1 MQNLDKLLYWRG
13 ISKTYINYRGD
24 EISVS
29 LDNCVGLL
37 KAMGVDV
44 DAPGVIEQQSYE
56 LDVAPWMNWLS
67 PFIIAEAASDGC
79 DFDLNL
85 RPEEIDSVYQA
96 ELRFENGE
104 LVSFEFLP
112 AHCVEVGNYLHD
124 GIRFSRRA
132 IHLPLELPLGYH
144 RLQVRKTREGAGGK
158 VSAELGSAESRGADA
173 VFVVV
178 PAQAYTP
185 SWVVEGAR
193 RWGLIV
199 QLYTI
204 RSGRN
209 WGIGDFTDLK
219 LLVTEAAKAGA
230 AMIGLN
236 PLHALCNPVDTH
248 FSPYSPSDR
257 RFLNPL
263 YIDPEVEPDFTLDR
277 DALEGEIQAARN
289 SERVAYGPVSQ
300 LKLRVLKE
308 MFARF
313 QKSPPNDTRLSRFN
327 NFKRERGK
335 VLQEFCLYQ
344 AVTTETDLEYGSLS
358 EEQKSRLNTDFAES
372 MAFHAYLQ
380 WIATEQLDSC
390 QKLAISSG
398 MSVGLM
404 RDLAVGANGGGAEI
418 ETNLH
423 LFRREAAVGAPPD
436 PLAEKGQ
443 NWGLPPMDP
452 STLRSTKFEHYISLL
467 RANMAHCGALRIDHA
482 MSLMRL
488 WWCPP
493 GHTADHG
500 AYVYYPFREL
510 LGLLKLE
517 SVRHQCL
524 VIGEDMGVVPQEF
537 REALLKSNIFT
548 NKLFYFEKA
557 ESGDFKA
564 HDAYESHSLAMLTN
578 HDVPTLASWWVGS
591 DLELRQSLHL
601 LEEGADYSVVL
612 DQRQLEKR
620 RLLRWLL
627 SMRLIERESVEQLM
641 NSPMTREL
649 AAAILH
655 GVSQCSSQLFVA
667 QLEDLELLE
676 DPVNVP
682 GTSTEYPNWQRKLAV
697 PLEILMGDSQVQALL
712 QVIAAERRSS

>member
-13 ISKTYINYRGD
+13 IAKTYINYRGD
-24 EISVS
+24 EIRVS

-56 LDVAPWMNWLS
+56 LDVAPWMSWLS
-67 PFIIAEAASDGC
+67 PFIVTEATPDGC

-85 RPEEIDSVYQA
+85 RPQEIDSSYQA
-96 ELRFENGE
+96 NFHLENGE
-104 LVSFEFLP
+104 PVSYEFSP

-124 GIRFSRRA
+124 GIRFSRRSVH
-132 IHLPLELPLGYH
+132 IPFELPLGYH
-144 RLQVRKTREGAGGK
+144 RLSMRKITRGLTGDISTVLEPVELRG
-158 VSAELGSAESRGADA
+158 SEAE
-173 VFVVV
+173 FVVV
-178 PAQAYTP
+178 PRQAYTP
-185 SWVVEGAR
+185 VWVTKGER

-204 RSGRN
+204 RSDRN

-219 LLVTEAAKAGA
+219 LLIAEAAKAGA

-263 YIDPEVEPDFTLDR
+263 YIDPQVEPDFVLDR
-277 DALEGEIQAARN
+277 DSLESEIKAARAA
-289 SERVAYGPVSQ
+289 ERVAYGPVSR
-300 LKLRVLKE
+300 LKLRVLKD
-308 MFARF
+308 MFVRF
-313 QKSPPNDTRLSRFN
+313 QKSPAHDSRRRHFDR
-327 NFKRERGK
+327 FKSERGNT
-335 VLQEFCLYQ
+335 LTEFCLYQ
-344 AVTTETDLEYGSLS
+344 AVTTETDLEYGALLD
-358 EEQKSRLNTDFAES
+358 EQKARLVTDFAES
-372 MAFHAYLQ
+372 MEFHAYLQ
-380 WIATEQLDSC
+380 WIAAQQLESC

-398 MSVGLM
+398 MCVGLM

-418 ETNLH
+418 ETNLR

-452 STLRSTKFEHYISLL
+452 STLRSTKFEHYIELL
-467 RANMAHCGALRIDHA
+467 RSNMAHCGALRIDHA

-517 SVRHQCL
+517 SIRHKCL
-524 VIGEDMGVVPQEF
+524 VIGEDMGVVPMEF
-537 REALLKSNIFT
+537 REALIGSNIFT
-548 NKLFYFEKA
+548 NKLFYFEKS
-557 ESGDFKA
+557 ENGDFKA
-564 HDAYESHSLAMLTN
+564 PGAYESHSLAMLTN

-591 DLELRQSLHL
+591 DLELRQRLHL
-601 LEEGADYSVVL
+601 LEEGVDYSVVL
-612 DQRQLEKR
+612 NQRQLEKR

-627 SMRLIERESVEQLM
+627 SMNLIEHDVVEQFM

-682 GTSTEYPNWQRKLAV
+682 GTSTEYPNWQRKLVV
-697 PLEILMGDSQVQALL
+697 PLEELMGDSQVQALL
-712 QVIAAERRSS
+712 QVIAAERS